1 MTFVEIL
8 LFIVG
13 GAFGAWWFGVII
25 LPIFYGLPRSL
36 YWIAIKTLKAKAVLF
51 YLGTF
56 VFWTAIFTGTAFVLA
71 IFFPSVANYLYNS
84 SGFYYGQWLGVIG
97 SLIRAFSKS
106 GRKHLR
112 DDFWAA
118 MAKYKKHSDEA
129 IRRKALEEILKMKNE
144 AIDQVLKR
152 MFCLYIVGQSEEE
165 IIKDILEEFKK
176 ENVPEEWT
184 QELLEAFK
192 RKVEEDRSKKLKK

>member
-1 MTFVEIL
+1 MTFVGIL

-36 YWIAIKTLKAKAVLF
+36 YYIARKTLKAKAVLF

-56 VFWTAIFTGTAFVLA
+56 VFWTAIFTGTAFVLV
-71 IFFPSVANYLYNS
+71 IFFPSFANSLYNS

-112 DDFWAA
+112 DDFGAA

-129 IRRKALEEILKMKNE
+129 MRRKALEEILKMKNE

-152 MFCLYIVGQSEEE
+152 MFCLYIVGQSEEG

-176 ENVPEEWT
+176 ENVPEDIAV
-184 QELLEAFK
+184 QNKSKFY
-192 RKVEEDRSKKLKK
+192 DRPLK

>member
-1 MTFVEIL
+1 MTFVEFL
-8 LFIVG
+8 LFFIVG
-13 GAFGAWWFGVII
+13 GAFGAWWFAVII

-36 YWIAIKTLKAKAVLF
+36 YWIAKKTLKAKAVLF
-51 YLGTF
+51 YLGGF
-56 VFWTAIFTGTAFVLA
+56 VFWAAIFTGIAFVLV

-84 SGFYYGQWLGVIG
+84 SGFYYGQLLGVIV

-106 GRKHLR
+106 GRKDLG

-118 MAKYKKHSDEA
+118 MAKYKTDKFMRYEERH
-129 IRRKALEEILKMKNE
+129 EEILKKKNE
-144 AIDQVLKR
+144 IIGQALKN
-152 MFCLYIVGQSEEE
+152 MFLSYMCGQPEEE
-165 IIKDILEEFKK
+165 IVKIILEDFRK
-176 ENVPEEWT
+176 ENVPEEWI